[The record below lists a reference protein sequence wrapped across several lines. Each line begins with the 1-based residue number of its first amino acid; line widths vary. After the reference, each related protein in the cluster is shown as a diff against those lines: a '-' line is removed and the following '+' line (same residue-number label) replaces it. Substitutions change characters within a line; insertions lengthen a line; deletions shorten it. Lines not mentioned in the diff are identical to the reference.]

1 MVTENGHQRLANHK
15 IRPFKNTIWPLG
27 TQDEQP
33 GPGFRPCRQ
42 QVDHNAKPNQD
53 HAQSKNH
60 DRYLEEHFNPFSYDF
75 FPNFVRPSRR
85 YYVVRGLRLL
95 CFFVALFAEYYHF
108 VILTMV
114 LYLFSS
120 FKWYLTLYSIYYYNS
135 YHYYWK
141 WNFPMTLSVCRLDG
155 WWVCR
160 LFGFHD
166 LS

>member
-15 IRPFKNTIWPLG
+15 IRPFKNTIWPLV
-27 TQDEQP
+27 TQDEP

-95 CFFVALFAEYYHF
+95 CSLWPCSLNIIILLSLRWSYIFFLHSND
-108 VILTMV
+108 I
-114 LYLFSS
+114 
-120 FKWYLTLYSIYYYNS
+120 
-135 YHYYWK
+135 
-141 WNFPMTLSVCRLDG
+141 
-155 WWVCR
+155 
-160 LFGFHD
+160 
-166 LS
+166 